1 MREFDTRRLETF
13 VDAVLAILITILV
26 LDFKVP
32 HVEAPTSRALADA
45 IRQMLPSM
53 FSFCVSFLTIG
64 VLWLD
69 HHNLMHGISR
79 ADYTFAKLN
88 LLFVFCLTPLPFT
101 TAFAG
106 EYHTNP
112 FAVALLGG
120 TYLIMNVAFGILFAY
135 AERTGLFDS
144 EVPFTP
150 DAKTEKRIAAAGMLV
165 IAAGIPLAYLN
176 TYVSFGCYILVVVGH
191 LFKRSR

>member
-1 MREFDTRRLETF
+1 MHEFDTRRLETF

-32 HVEAPTSRALADA
+32 HVEEPTSRALAEA
-45 IRQMLPSM
+45 IRQMLPSI
-53 FSFCVSFLTIG
+53 FSFCVSFLTIA

-69 HHNLMHGISR
+69 HHHLIHCTGCGN
-79 ADYTFAKLN
+79 YTFARLN

-106 EYHTNP
+106 EYHTTP
-112 FAVALLGG
+112 FAVALLGAN
-120 TYLIMNVAFGILFAY
+120 YLIMNLAFNLLFAY
-135 AERTGLFDS
+135 VQRAGLFQS
-144 EVPFTP
+144 EVVSPSQAQTNRRT
-150 DAKTEKRIAAAGMLV
+150 AMIGMLV

-176 TYVSFGCYILVVVGH
+176 TYVSFGCYIVVVFVH
-191 LFKRSR
+191 LFKRSL